1 MKLNDG
7 RKEMNRYNLDVPIYL
22 NQKVVFDLLA
32 SINNGLA
39 QVTKLRTSSNV
50 DTGVSGGLESELGN
64 KNIFTLLG
72 VNLKGRIES
81 GKNQEQEQEKVHT
94 PASLFNCLKGELFR
108 QKLVKKVCEEKDFR
122 EIKPGDFVE
131 VNGLIK
137 LNPLVKIM
145 NNMTNM
151 MELAV
156 TLQGDGTGKNAKKE
170 NIENKRIIGQMNAF
184 ADSLQENG
192 MVDLICETKGNYS
205 FSSVL
210 PVYMDYF
217 FNGNMSEIVDGKFKV
232 IGKVTKISMEQEK
245 IDLLRNTS
253 FTLFRE
259 NILKEMLSAFNAD
272 NNGEINAGDVQTSI
286 SSPALLIIPI
296 AIYI

>member
-1 MKLNDG
+1 
-7 RKEMNRYNLDVPIYL
+7 MNRYNLDVPIYL
-22 NQKVVFDLLA
+22 NQKIVFDLLA

-39 QVTKLRTSSNV
+39 QVTKLKTSSNV
-50 DTGVSGGLESELGN
+50 DAGISGGLESELGN

-72 VNLKGRIES
+72 VNLKGKLEG

-94 PASLFNCLKGELFR
+94 PASLFNCLKGELFK
-108 QKLVKKVCEEKDFR
+108 QKMVKKVNNEKAFKDLQ
-122 EIKPGDFVE
+122 PGDFVE

-145 NNMTNM
+145 SNMTNM

-156 TLQGDGTGKNAKKE
+156 IMQGDGTGKNAKKE
-170 NIENKRIIGQMNAF
+170 NIENKKIIGQMRAF
-184 ADSLQENG
+184 TNSLQENG
-192 MVDLICETKGNYS
+192 MVDLICETNGDYS
-205 FSSVL
+205 FSSVI

-217 FNGNMSEIVDGKFKV
+217 FNKNMSEIMDGRFRV
-232 IGKVTKISMEQEK
+232 LGKVTKVSCGEEK

-253 FTLFRE
+253 FTLFKE
-259 NILKEMLSAFNAD
+259 NLLNEILSAFNAD
-272 NNGEINAGDVQTSI
+272 NNEDINTGDVQTSI
-286 SSPALLIIPI
+286 SAPALLIIPI